1 MLGLELNMTHYGE
14 HFAFALFLREN
25 PLVIGQINDD
35 TTGVNIN
42 KLETFY
48 VVVKIK
54 YSNPLHK
61 EENDNRVA

>member
-1 MLGLELNMTHYGE
+1 MY
-14 HFAFALFLREN
+14 FSKEN
-25 PLVIGQINDD
+25 ICFPFLVIGQINDD

-42 KLETFY
+42 KIETFY